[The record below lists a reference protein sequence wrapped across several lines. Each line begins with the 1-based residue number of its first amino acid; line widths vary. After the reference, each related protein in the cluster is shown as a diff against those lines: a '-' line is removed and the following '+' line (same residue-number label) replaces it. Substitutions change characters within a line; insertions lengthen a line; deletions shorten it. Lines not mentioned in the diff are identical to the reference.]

1 MLQVINYLQRTEGR
15 EEERGEVRGVAPTCK
30 TTAFNSL
37 AECGPL
43 TLFIFT
49 VYDLCDPLLRIQFT
63 LAIRVV
69 STLLTR
75 VVHPLKNRAV
85 KKTRYFR
92 VN

>member
-1 MLQVINYLQRTEGR
+1 MIVIPSFLSNLILNCDLFVLQVINYLQRAEGR

-49 VYDLCDPLLRIQFT
+49 VYDLCDPL
-63 LAIRVV
+63 
-69 STLLTR
+69 
-75 VVHPLKNRAV
+75 
-85 KKTRYFR
+85 
-92 VN
+92 